1 METTHELNFLT
12 ALLPLVGVMCIIA
25 VGVVFLNLNFH
36 KNLYRQKLEQQE
48 LRNRHHQEL
57 LKSSIA
63 VQETERKRIAQDLH
77 DELGASLSIA
87 RMHLVQLEKQSQDH
101 PTQEMLR
108 QLKVITDSTL
118 ASIRR
123 ISHELMPPLLETFGL
138 VRTLE
143 SVVDQANISGGI
155 TITLDADDIPRL
167 SWPIEL
173 GVYRIC
179 MELIHNTLK
188 HAHATTI
195 DIIVRLSP
203 VALLVQYQDNGV
215 GIHGLQEST
224 GLGFKN
230 LEARASSLGGVITF
244 KNTNESSPGF
254 YLHVQIPVQRDQLR

>member
-143 SVVDQANISGGI
+143 SVVDQANIS
-155 TITLDADDIPRL
+155 
-167 SWPIEL
+167 
-173 GVYRIC
+173 
-179 MELIHNTLK
+179 
-188 HAHATTI
+188 
-195 DIIVRLSP
+195 
-203 VALLVQYQDNGV
+203 
-215 GIHGLQEST
+215 
-224 GLGFKN
+224 
-230 LEARASSLGGVITF
+230 
-244 KNTNESSPGF
+244 
-254 YLHVQIPVQRDQLR
+254 